1 MINANIREDYQTY
14 EEMILIEVIG
24 TMSFTK
30 IMPNMNKQMTP
41 ML

>member
-1 MINANIREDYQTY
+1 MISANIREDYQTY
-14 EEMILIEVIG
+14 EVMTPIEVIG

-30 IMPNMNKQMTP
+30 TTPNMNKQTP